1 MKSSYNKVRGNLQ
14 RIPTYLQQLNQHQ
27 NQLKA
32 TKERLTEQYQRLL
45 EDLQLVKDLI
55 EQDEQEKQELL
66 PLLNRINECSRSLNE
81 EDIVDVDEFF
91 SFPTITYND
100 YIKDMNRIMK
110 GYSDYQPL
118 TPQQFRAEV
127 RYLTDLYNGAKQ
139 KQTNPSFEKLLNQ
152 LLITFYVINSTL
164 TSFIIIFLY

>member
-14 RIPTYLQQLNQHQ
+14 RIPIYLQQLTQHQ

-32 TKERLTEQYQRLL
+32 TKQRLSAEHQRLL
-45 EDLQLVKDLI
+45 EDLQMVKDLI

-66 PLLNRINECSRSLNE
+66 PLLNRINECSRSIGE

-139 KQTNPSFEKLLNQ
+139 KQANPSFLQQIRKALQ
-152 LLITFYVINSTL
+152 STL
-164 TSFIIIFLY
+164 DYFLRN